1 MPSVIDNFKHLLI
14 PGFAFSY
21 LPRRGQVILIIS
33 STCNNELH
41 IAVSSNS
48 TNKKSTALPMNERC
62 EEARAHLQYIGT
74 GENVKVHGVYVGRE
88 YATSAEIH
96 VGVEKLLETAF
107 GFCGD
112 VEVFKGRNGGL
123 EFAEAGSEPVTLG

>member
-1 MPSVIDNFKHLLI
+1 MWGS
-14 PGFAFSY
+14 
-21 LPRRGQVILIIS
+21 
-33 STCNNELH
+33 NNEL
-41 IAVSSNS
+41 
-48 TNKKSTALPMNERC
+48 KLRREERD
-62 EEARAHLQYIGT
+62 RSR
-74 GENVKVHGVYVGRE
+74 VHGVYVGRE